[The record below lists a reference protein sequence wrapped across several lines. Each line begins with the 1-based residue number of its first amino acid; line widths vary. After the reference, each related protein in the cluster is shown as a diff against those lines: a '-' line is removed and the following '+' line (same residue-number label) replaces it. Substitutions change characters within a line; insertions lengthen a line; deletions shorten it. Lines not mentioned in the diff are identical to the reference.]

1 MTRDLGQAFATE
13 VERLWTTLASNKRN
27 IIPILDF
34 LITKGLEEIHT
45 EVCMRCW
52 CRGCLYEVQGF
63 RVWGLTPSWTSS
75 PPRASRRSRP
85 RCVGIE
91 DAGFA
96 V

>member
-45 EVCMRCW
+45 EVRC
-52 CRGCLYEVQGF
+52 LSLV
-63 RVWGLTPSWTSS
+63 T
-75 PPRASRRSRP
+75 
-85 RCVGIE
+85 
-91 DAGFA
+91 
-96 V
+96 